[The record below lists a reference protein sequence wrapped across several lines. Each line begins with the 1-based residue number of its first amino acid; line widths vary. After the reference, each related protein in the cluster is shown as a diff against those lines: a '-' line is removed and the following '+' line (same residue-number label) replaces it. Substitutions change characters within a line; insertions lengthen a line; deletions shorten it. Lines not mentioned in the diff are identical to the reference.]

1 MGFPIFWTCS
11 EFQPRLQQVPQVQ
24 RTIHPSTPH
33 TVDTV
38 STYTGYCQDCE
49 PLENKSRFLEYVS
62 VDCFSLASHAST
74 HHRKSQMFAVF
85 DTGLLIAAV
94 TVDFVSLVLN
104 ARRAF
109 RGHGASGVPG
119 ISWIVYVVLLEWRNE
134 QFFFKSAGQA
144 GVVLTSFHILCHV
157 GVPWTIELLFRGKC
171 RTPKS

>member
-119 ISWIVYVVLLEWRNE
+119 ISWIAYVVLLEWRKE
-134 QFFFKSAGQA
+134 LFFFTSAGQA
-144 GVVLTSFHILCHV
+144 GVVLTSFHILCHFA
-157 GVPWTIELLFRGKC
+157 VPWTIELLCNRK
-171 RTPKS
+171 RPHS

>member
-1 MGFPIFWTCS
+1 MGFPILWTCS
-11 EFQPRLQQVPQVQ
+11 EFQPRLGKVSQVH
-24 RTIHPSTPH
+24 RSIHPSTPQ

-38 STYTGYCQDCE
+38 STDPGYCQDCE

-85 DTGLLIAAV
+85 DIGLLIAAV

-157 GVPWTIELLFRGKC
+157 GVPWTIELLFRGKR